1 MASLLGFD
9 KNISYFTIPPALI
22 LALGARFYSGLSG
35 PGKKHFDRH
44 NPRDFTETLK
54 KSDLDKELR
63 GRLLR
68 AEACSANGFEA
79 LPLFAAAVTAGNSAG
94 VSALTMN
101 VLSIGWLASR
111 VLYTYVYIWYQ
122 ETEKLALGQAPLRF
136 NVWAAGAMICMS
148 LFVLAGL
155 KA

>member
-1 MASLLGFD
+1 M
-9 KNISYFTIPPALI
+9 
-22 LALGARFYSGLSG
+22 
-35 PGKKHFDRH
+35 
-44 NPRDFTETLK
+44 
-54 KSDLDKELR
+54 
-63 GRLLR
+63 R

-122 ETEKLALGQAPLRF
+122 DTEKLALGQAPLRF
-136 NVWAAGAMICMS
+136 KVWATGAMICMS
-148 LFVLAGL
+148 MFVLAGL